1 VNGAAEAQR
10 AASGEAPPFSWLDAP
25 VAFVDLETTGGNPA
39 HHRVIEI
46 GVVAATAGG
55 LEYEWSSLVNPGMP
69 IPYGVQ
75 CVTGITDDM
84 VEHAP
89 IFEDLAAQLAE
100 RFEGRLFVAH
110 NARFDYGFL
119 REEFRRSGIRFE
131 SRVACTVKL
140 SRRVNP
146 GLPRHN
152 LDVLIAYLGLHITR
166 RHRAL
171 PDAQALWQFW
181 CDLRARSNREEIDK
195 ALERVTRVK
204 QRKSTLRR
212 VLDAPTVGGA
222 VAAGDVLAAGRRLA
236 AGRGLAVGDAL
247 AGSGAAAFGDA
258 PAIGDAAINDAIDDA
273 AVGASH
279 GDSRPSLAPDAPAET
294 YVVLDADDLSGLDA
308 A

>member
-1 VNGAAEAQR
+1 VAAA
-10 AASGEAPPFSWLDAP
+10 FSWLEAP

-39 HHRVIEI
+39 YHRVIEI
-46 GVVAATAGG
+46 GVVAASAGG

-75 CVTGITDDM
+75 CCTGITDDM

-89 IFEDLAAQLAE
+89 IFEDLAARLVE

-131 SRVACTVKL
+131 SRVACSVKL

-146 GLPRHN
+146 GVPRHN

-181 CDLRARSNREEIDK
+181 CDLRARPNREDIDK
-195 ALERVTRVK
+195 ALEKITRVK
-204 QRKSTLRR
+204 QPKTKLRR
-212 VLDAPTVGGA
+212 VLDREPYRV
-222 VAAGDVLAAGRRLA
+222 R
-236 AGRGLAVGDAL
+236 
-247 AGSGAAAFGDA
+247 S
-258 PAIGDAAINDAIDDA
+258 
-273 AVGASH
+273 
-279 GDSRPSLAPDAPAET
+279 PDEPGVPAET
-294 YVVLDADDLSGLDA
+294 YVVRDVDASDLDA